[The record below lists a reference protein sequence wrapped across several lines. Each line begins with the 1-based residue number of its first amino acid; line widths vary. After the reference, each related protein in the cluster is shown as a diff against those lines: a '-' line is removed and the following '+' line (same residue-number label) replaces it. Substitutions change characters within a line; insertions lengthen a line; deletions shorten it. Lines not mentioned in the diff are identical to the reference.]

1 MVRLGWIESCY
12 VNLLIIVF
20 CVVSNISEIDQE
32 GGKLKTFV
40 YHISFA
46 DRLSDEC
53 WWVRNPQTVVN
64 TRRTSA
70 FLCLFTPVWQT
81 RVSYFCTRGEYRL
94 QAVTGGPA
102 DRAQQKLMSCS
113 LSSGEQGVKTRNL
126 WHCCCWH
133 TCSLSEHHSLQLV
146 STAAGQTSWLFTP
159 PSRSHYSTSW
169 LFFG

>member
-1 MVRLGWIESCY
+1 MVPLGWIESCY
-12 VNLLIIVF
+12 VNLHIIVS
-20 CVVSNISEIDQE
+20 CVFSSSNISEIDQE
-32 GGKLKTFV
+32 WGKLKTFA

-70 FLCLFTPVWQT
+70 FLCLFTPVCQT

-94 QAVTGGPA
+94 RAVTGGPP
-102 DRAQQKLMSCS
+102 DRQKLMSCS

-126 WHCCCWH
+126 WHCCWH
-133 TCSLSEHHSLQLV
+133 TCSLSHHHPLQRIHCCWSNPLTFHSSL
-146 STAAGQTSWLFTP
+146 
-159 PSRSHYSTSW
+159 SRSHYSTSC
-169 LFFG
+169 FSFG